1 MKAERDESPPKTRGP
16 INYRLCS
23 SILLG
28 DWCHNFA
35 DGIFIGAGFKLCT
48 TDVAISIMLATL
60 YHEIAQELA
69 DFFLLTEHANLSVPR
84 ALLLNFI
91 SGLSCTLGG
100 ILILA
105 FSLTN
110 EAVGIILGVAG
121 GVYIYVAA
129 SECVPRI
136 ELAVRSTKDRLISLG
151 WFCVGAIP
159 IGLVL
164 LNHQHCD

>member
-1 MKAERDESPPKTRGP
+1 
-16 INYRLCS
+16 
-23 SILLG
+23 LG

-35 DGIFIGAGFKLCT
+35 DGIFIGAAFMLCT
-48 TDVAISIMLATL
+48 DSVAISIMLATL

-69 DFFLLTEHANLSVPR
+69 DFFLLTKHANVPIHW
-84 ALLLNFI
+84 ALMLNFA

-110 EAVGIILGVAG
+110 EAVGITLAVSA

-136 ELAVRSTKDRLISLG
+136 EQAVRNTKDRFISLG

-164 LNHQHCD
+164 LNHEHCGEH

>member
-1 MKAERDESPPKTRGP
+1 
-16 INYRLCS
+16 
-23 SILLG
+23 
-28 DWCHNFA
+28 
-35 DGIFIGAGFKLCT
+35 
-48 TDVAISIMLATL
+48 MLATL

-69 DFFLLTEHANLSVPR
+69 DFFLLTEHANLSVPW
-84 ALLLNFI
+84 ALLLNFA

-136 ELAVRSTKDRLISLG
+136 ELAVRNTKDRLISLG

-164 LNHQHCD
+164 LNHQHCDSH